1 MLHDDTTT
9 GQTFELYGPK
19 NYSTAEIAELVDREI
34 IKHRRHVNLPKAVLK
49 PLANTLNKYLWWPIM
64 SGDEIEREFID
75 QTIDESAK
83 TFKDV
88 GIEPAELSNLT
99 FHYLVSLSCGEVSF
113 LVLGYVAN
121 YVAAR
126 VPERLLLRPA
136 PSHRAGEAGGEEVR
150 ACSRRSVIVFVFIN
164 VYISLLDSI
173 DFLVCFIDYL

>member
-83 TFKDV
+83 TFKDL

-99 FHYLVSLSCGEVSF
+99 FHYLVSLSCEVSLDF
-113 LVLGYVAN
+113 SWAVFMETRLPWPSSI
-121 YVAAR
+121 AR
-126 VPERLLLRPA
+126 MCPRFQFPFDEL
-136 PSHRAGEAGGEEVR
+136 
-150 ACSRRSVIVFVFIN
+150 
-164 VYISLLDSI
+164 
-173 DFLVCFIDYL
+173 